1 MGPCSLRSAGARAQP
16 CVRGETRGARAPGT
30 RSPGA
35 GGPLIRRGGEGVQLG
50 GVCAA
55 EEEADQTE
63 VVREKLGFSGG
74 FLQLDLSDFSPRRR
88 TAGARPGLGFP
99 RRRPAWPRTDAPARP
114 RPAGAVGPSRKA
126 GGCRSA
132 PEAGFLAAGLAAGE
146 AECWE
151 REEGDGILL
160 NFSTVVSS
168 LLRGEIHLVCPS
180 GRAARELQQFREVAS
195 SMWVSLQRCV
205 SFSLG
210 RFSASP

>member
-1 MGPCSLRSAGARAQP
+1 MGPRSLRSAGARAQP

-30 RSPGA
+30 GSPGA
-35 GGPLIRRGGEGVQLG
+35 GGPLIRRGGEGVRLG

-114 RPAGAVGPSRKA
+114 RPEQLGLLGKRA
-126 GGCRSA
+126 
-132 PEAGFLAAGLAAGE
+132 AAGRLPKPGFSPRGSLPEKPSAGS
-146 AECWE
+146 E
-151 REEGDGILL
+151 RKGMG
-160 NFSTVVSS
+160 
-168 LLRGEIHLVCPS
+168 
-180 GRAARELQQFREVAS
+180 
-195 SMWVSLQRCV
+195 
-205 SFSLG
+205 SF
-210 RFSASP
+210 